1 MAGKHGDRNAAART
15 VGHLPSPVIWDPMR
29 ALAPLLTCF
38 VLAALAPVAGAG
50 TRLKDIVEVEGVR
63 ENQLT
68 GYGIVFGLNGTGD
81 SLRNCAMT
89 GQSLEAMLERL
100 GINTRDSKLN
110 TKNVAA
116 VMVTANL
123 PPFATNGTRIDVTVS
138 TACDAQSLEGGTLL
152 ATPLIGAD
160 GQAYALAQGS
170 VAVGAFT
177 ASGSSGTSL
186 TRNIPTNGR
195 VPGGATIEREVKF
208 DIGAQSELRL
218 ALRNPDFTT
227 ASRIAGAINAFLGVD
242 AAAAMDLATVRLRR
256 PQAFRDMSSLIAQ
269 IEGLEIEPETRAR
282 IVINETTG
290 VIVMGESVRVSP
302 VAIAQGNLTIQVQE
316 TPGVAMPNPLTT
328 ANPVVVPQTSV
339 SVTEDKARLALIGG
353 NGVPL
358 RELVTG
364 LNALGVSPRDLIVIL
379 QALKASGALQ
389 AEIEVM

>member
-1 MAGKHGDRNAAART
+1 
-15 VGHLPSPVIWDPMR
+15 MR
-29 ALAPLLTCF
+29 ALARILTCCF
-38 VLAALAPVAGAG
+38 AAAALAAPALGG
-50 TRLKDIVEVEGVR
+50 TRLKDIVDVEGVR

-123 PPFATNGTRIDVTVS
+123 PPFGTNGTRIDVTVS

-195 VPGGATIEREVKF
+195 VPNGATIERELKF
-208 DIGAQSELRL
+208 DIAGQTELRL

-242 AAAAMDLATVRLRR
+242 AASATDLATVRLRR
-256 PQAFRDMSSLIAQ
+256 PQSFRDMSSLIAQ

-290 VIVMGESVRVSP
+290 VIVMGENVRVST

-316 TPGVAMPNPLTT
+316 TPGVAMPNSFTS
-328 ANPVVVPQTSV
+328 AKPVVVPQSDI
-339 SVTEDKARLALIGG
+339 SVTEDTAKLALVGG